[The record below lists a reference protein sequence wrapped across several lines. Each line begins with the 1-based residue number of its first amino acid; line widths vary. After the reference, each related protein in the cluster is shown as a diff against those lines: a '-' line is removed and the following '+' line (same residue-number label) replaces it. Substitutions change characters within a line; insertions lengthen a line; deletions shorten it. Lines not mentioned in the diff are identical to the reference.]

1 MDPAELRDLREIAA
15 LEVVAWGREAE
26 EAEITKRTKRIEKE
40 LAALDPDAKAILLA
54 RRAGKVV
61 GICRITRDDDGA
73 TWCLFGLAVGAEHR
87 RQGIGGALAAACI
100 DHARQRGANLIRS
113 ETHLD
118 NTVSISFHEHIGFA
132 RHETFTDTDGDQK
145 VPFRLSL

>member
-1 MDPAELRDLREIAA
+1 MREIAV
-15 LEVVAWGREAE
+15 LEIIAWGREAE

-40 LAALDPDAKAILLA
+40 LAALDPAAKAILLA

-73 TWCLFGLAVGAEHR
+73 TWCLFGLAVGPEHR
-87 RQGIGGALAAACI
+87 REGIGGDLAAACI

-132 RHETFTDTDGDQK
+132 RHEIFIDTDGDQK
-145 VPFRLSL
+145 IPFRLSL